1 MRVENQTKTRDWE
14 NLIHA
19 QKPQLKNAVQEF
31 HLSFAQWYIARQ
43 DIELK
48 LAGLSPVT
56 AELTAP
62 VTAELAAAAEEVKK
76 CPNAKRKG
84 TRPTGGCQEG
94 HIGRFPGKFCV
105 KVIGESSKP

>member
-1 MRVENQTKTRDWE
+1 
-14 NLIHA
+14 
-19 QKPQLKNAVQEF
+19 
-31 HLSFAQWYIARQ
+31 
-43 DIELK
+43 
-48 LAGLSPVT
+48 LSPVT

-62 VTAELAAAAEEVKK
+62 ESAELTAPITAELAAAKEVKK